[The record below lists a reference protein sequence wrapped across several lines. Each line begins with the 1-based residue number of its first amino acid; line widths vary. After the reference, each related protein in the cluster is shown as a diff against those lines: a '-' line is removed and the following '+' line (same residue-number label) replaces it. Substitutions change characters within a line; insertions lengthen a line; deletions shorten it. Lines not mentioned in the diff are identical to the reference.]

1 MNVSKNHCQKDWQLF
16 FEMNEGCKVTCIK
29 ITDLVGSQN
38 LFEIYHTSLPIKN
51 SEYVVKKLW
60 ICVKK
65 DVSKNV
71 RHYIIDRTTSCIKL
85 LKAEAFRNLFH
96 SQYCWNLKQILKL
109 EMLLYTKS

>member
-1 MNVSKNHCQKDWQLF
+1 MDVSKNHCQKDWQFF
-16 FEMNEGCKVTCIK
+16 FEMNQGCKVTCIK
-29 ITDLVGSQN
+29 ITVGSQN

-51 SEYVVKKLW
+51 SEYVVKKSEYV
-60 ICVKK
+60 VKK

-96 SQYCWNLKQILKL
+96 NQYC
-109 EMLLYTKS
+109 